1 VRREEEMNVNM
12 SRSCFA
18 EEGEGAEGEEEEH
31 A

>member
-1 VRREEEMNVNM
+1 MYAYV
-12 SRSCFA
+12 CFLLFI